1 MPSPVRLPLDI
12 HRRLV
17 LAVAAA
23 VAIALA
29 VLTAGFNLL
38 LSARLER
45 DADAVLR
52 SRAEARLATLT
63 LDHGRLT
70 VDDPLDDARL
80 GQRAWVYDL
89 HGPVLRAPGSEEVQR
104 AVTDLVVS
112 GDPAARSVGN
122 DVKLL
127 ARPAFAANG
136 RTRLGTVVVSLSR
149 APYESTERTA
159 FVATLVLDGLL
170 LVFVLLL
177 ASSTVTAALRP
188 VGRMTAQAEDWSTH
202 DPDKRFGL
210 GPPRDE
216 LTALAATLDRL
227 LDRVTASLRHE
238 QHFSAEV
245 AHELRTPL
253 AGVRGTAEL
262 ALRHPRSEED
272 LRAALED
279 VVAGTER
286 MSRVVDTLVQAA
298 RADART
304 TVATSDIATV
314 ATSVVEAHRDAA
326 AEHGVALDVRL
337 PQRRLRVG
345 TEESL
350 AVQILGPVVE
360 NAIRYGRSR
369 ATVTVSAEP
378 DGVLLLVSDDGPG
391 IGADEAEAVF
401 APGSRGRAGGEVAG
415 AGLGLSLA
423 RRLARAAGGDVVAAT
438 GGGVAVHL
446 PAG

>member
-1 MPSPVRLPLDI
+1 VPKPVRLPLDI

-17 LAVAAA
+17 LAVAVA

-29 VLTAGFNLL
+29 VLTAGFNVL

-63 LDHGRLT
+63 LDRGRLT
-70 VDDPLDDARL
+70 VEDPLDDARL
-80 GQRAWVYDL
+80 GQRAWVYDRR
-89 HGPVLRAPGSEEVQR
+89 GPVLRAPGSAAVQR
-104 AVTDLVVS
+104 AVATLVAS
-112 GDPAARSVGN
+112 GDQGVQTVGD

-127 ARPAFAANG
+127 ARPAFAADR
-136 RTRLGTVVVSLSR
+136 RTRLGTVVVSVSR

-159 FVATLVLDGLL
+159 LVATLVLDGIL

-188 VGRMTAQAEDWSTH
+188 VGRMTAQAEDWSAH

-238 QHFSAEV
+238 QRFSAEV

-253 AGVRGTAEL
+253 AGVRGAAEL
-262 ALRHPRSEED
+262 ALRHPRPEAE

-304 TVATSDIATV
+304 TAATGDIGGV
-314 ATSVVEAHRDAA
+314 ATSVVEAHRAA
-326 AEHGVALDVRL
+326 AEERGVALDVRL
-337 PQRRLRVG
+337 PAHALRVG
-345 TEESL
+345 TEEAL
-350 AVQILGPVVE
+350 AAQILGPVVE

-369 ATVTVSAEP
+369 ATVAVSAER

-401 APGSRGRAGGEVAG
+401 APGSRGRAGGAVAG

-423 RRLARAAGGDVVAAT
+423 RRLARAAGGDVVAAA
-438 GGGVAVHL
+438 GGVAVHL